1 MCFVLA
7 RELLPILLRGTKIN
21 QNPHGEENDRPS
33 DLHFHALPLRLR
45 DSVMSQGI
53 TRFTCDKRLFAS
65 KIRKQ
70 QNRHVNE

>member
-1 MCFVLA
+1 M
-7 RELLPILLRGTKIN
+7 RGTKIN

-33 DLHFHALPLRLR
+33 DLHFRALPLRLR
-45 DSVMSQGI
+45 DSVMSQDI